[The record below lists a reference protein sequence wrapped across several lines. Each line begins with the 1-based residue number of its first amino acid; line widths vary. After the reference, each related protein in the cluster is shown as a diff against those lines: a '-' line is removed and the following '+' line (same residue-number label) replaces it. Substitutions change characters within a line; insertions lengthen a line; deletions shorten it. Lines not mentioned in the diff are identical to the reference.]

1 DPEDW
6 PMMVDNFMELQHGHL
21 VLSSEHL
28 KMWLLDANAVSS
40 LGTKLDYAFE
50 VLAGREV
57 DADAEALKLSDPLR
71 PFGQR
76 LAECRRLL
84 RLQMRD
90 QLHFLLYSS
99 VRETTEFFESFV
111 QTTCEEDDDEVLD
124 AVYTSLSRNTH
135 NGVSGVAWATALYVL
150 DLEVSTTSSDFI
162 YSPSLDNVASAVRET
177 FQGILDLSF
186 ELQDLLCPRE
196 DGGAWDLP
204 PLLCL
209 PANDPVIVDA
219 RARLEAVLEQSL
231 KGPNSLVQAYQE
243 FQYLLEYASGDYLAN
258 WHEAEHT
265 MAEYEEEIRGLRTA
279 AMEIMVRSYDWEVY
293 GLIKVRVRACKDT
306 LLDAANSLADGLL
319 KQVVLTDKLMNEHIL
334 EQTEQIMGVLEAT
347 SNNAE
352 ELAELKRY
360 LAAVYVDLE
369 DIESQVN
376 ECKDR
381 MDLLYRF
388 QEALEPE
395 EQDIAWKACA
405 CPKRLHIGM
414 TTAQAKVVQDTRHF
428 MEELAKQ
435 TTSFAT
441 GLANDR
447 QEVEKFKAYYDL
459 ENCHQYAEDVAHLRT
474 HLDEAHTTAALINSR
489 EQLFG
494 LRQTEYPQLAAMEK
508 LFQPYAMLWEV
519 TSAFQLNLPMWM
531 EKPFNDLERDLVENK
546 MTEWYGNMFKLSKSS
561 VLTTKAVEVAETMH
575 AKIGEFKVNVP
586 LVMALRNPGLRGRH
600 WEAVSALSKTPV
612 KPDEQLTLGMLLG
625 MRLDRFISEIED
637 ISEVASKEY
646 GIEKMLDRMEG
657 EWAGLNLECSEYRD
671 TGTYILKGLD
681 DIQML
686 LDDQIIKTQTIR
698 GSPFIK
704 PFEDRCQAWEK
715 KLNLLQETLD
725 EWIKCQIAW
734 MYLEPIFGSDDIM
747 QQMPREGRRFR
758 AVDRTWRQVME
769 ETHRSPSLT
778 AVLSIADLLGRL
790 VEANKILE
798 EIHKGLNEY
807 LETKRQAFPRFF
819 FLSNDELLQ
828 ILSETKDP
836 LRAQPFLKK
845 VFEAIHRLEFQDDL
859 TITAMLSEEKE
870 KVAFQEPVDPKEA
883 QGQVEK
889 WFAEVEKA
897 MRVAVR
903 SEIRIALESYA
914 AGGKENR
921 VEWVMPLSG
930 QVALAA
936 TQTMWT
942 QEVTQA
948 ILAHQKKG
956 LQRYEEK
963 CTSDLQDVV
972 ERVRGEVTSLE
983 RKTIGAL
990 IVLDVHARDVVK
1002 EMADAQ
1008 VTQVTEFKWTCQLRY
1023 YWEER
1028 VEMTK
1033 GKKETKRSVEM
1044 DVRMINA
1051 SRPYGYEYLGNS
1063 SRLVITPLTDR
1074 CYRTLM
1080 SAIHLNMGGA
1090 PEGPAGTGK
1099 TETTKDLAKAL
1110 AMQCVVFNCSDQLD
1124 YLAMSKFFKGLAGC
1138 GAWACFDEFNR
1149 IDLEVLSVIAQ
1160 QILDIQL
1167 AIAAGLKKF
1176 QFDGS
1181 TCSIIYTCNVFI
1193 TMNPGYAGRSELPD
1207 NLKALFRPVAMMVP
1221 NYALISEI
1229 ILYSCGYLQGRQA
1242 AGKIVQTYKLCSEQL
1257 SSQDHYD
1264 YGMRA
1269 VIAVLRAAGNLKQR
1283 YPDEDESILILRS
1296 IKDVNEPK
1304 FLSQDLPLFAGILS
1318 DLFPGVELPA
1328 ADYALLLKAMSNNI
1342 QLMQLQPVPVF
1353 LSKTIQ
1359 LYEMILVRHGLMLVG
1374 YSYGAKSSSWK
1385 VLQKALTELTEKEG
1399 GSVTH
1404 VTCINPKSIT
1414 MGQLYGENNAVSMEW
1429 NDGVLS
1435 NAFRTFADDPD
1446 TSTRKWLL
1454 LDGPVDAIWIENMNT
1469 VLDDNKKL
1477 CLTNGEIIQMPNGM
1491 NLIFEVQ
1498 DLAVASPAT
1507 VSRCGMVYVEPHTIG
1522 WEPLIASYMEFKLPA
1537 SITTSGRA
1545 RLQSAVDW
1553 LVPPSLRLIRKYCE
1567 EPVATLE
1574 IGLVANLIRLFDAT
1588 LDEFRPPKPAS
1599 KPQVAEGKGK
1609 PKAEAAS
1616 AAAPKPAATKISNY
1630 EEPRYLDSL
1639 FLFSMVWSVG
1649 GSTDAEG
1656 RKRFNHFFR
1665 LLIEGSRPEED
1676 LGPGYTWTPPPYKV
1690 ALNFPSR
1697 GQVYDY
1703 VFDKQ
1708 SLVWASWLDTESPQK
1723 IPPTAQF
1730 NDIVVSSVDTIRY
1743 SYLVD
1748 LLLTHESNVLLVG
1761 PTGTGKTVYVKR
1773 KLASR
1778 GGLNPDEYQPIL
1790 LNFSAQT
1797 SANQTQVR
1805 PPPPGAIPLLP
1816 GVCALLAGIVRC
1828 LRCEPPR
1835 SEQHRLACPPHASN
1849 LCPPSNIAP
1858 RVPHPAAA
1866 LVDKGSLSKPPTLS
1880 AAHPAYRTE
1889 GHLHGGPLCPADRRR
1904 RARLYQE
1911 LMDSKL
1917 DKRRKG
1923 VYGPPLGKKCILF
1936 VDDVNMP
1943 KRETYGAQPPI
1954 ELLRQYLD
1962 YGGWYDLSD
1971 QSFRQVK
1978 DVQLINAMGPPG
1990 GGRNE
1995 FPATLPGSPMGPQA
2009 AAAMRCPPQ
2018 FPATLPDSP
2027 MGPPGG
2033 GRNEVTLRYMRH
2045 FNLLS
2050 ITPFDDESLMRIFG
2064 ALLEWWMTNCRF
2076 KEDITRLRQP
2086 LVVATIQVYRAVQE
2100 GLLPTPTKSHYTF
2113 NLRDV
2118 AKVMQGVTSTHDG
2131 AIADGVVLTK
2141 LWLHESLRIFHDRLI
2156 SDEDQTMFY
2165 QVLRTAIPRH
2175 FPDEYK
2181 GMFPSAADANKTSGG
2196 SPKRRASQLLTKENI
2211 QQEQDEMMRHLLFGD
2226 FMMTGVYPKPY
2237 VEIASLEEVQEVVN
2251 QYLADYNSV
2260 NKKPMH
2266 LVMFRF
2272 AIEHVCRVA
2281 RIIRQP
2287 YGNALLVGVGGSG
2300 RQSATHLATYINEFD
2315 LFQVEVTATYST
2327 MDWHEDLKLVLRKA
2341 GEQNKPTTF
2350 LITDTQIKYDSF
2362 VEDISNI
2369 FNTGEVNNLFA
2380 IDELSGITE
2389 AVRNA
2394 AKAAKRETSRSE
2406 LYQFFVERC
2415 RTNLHIVLCI
2425 SPVGEKLRGYL
2436 RMFPSLANCCTID
2449 WYTAWPEDALLG
2461 LAEREL
2467 ADVEMDPQIRTEVVS
2482 MCKMVHSMVRDD
2494 VSKAF
2499 FAEQRRQTY
2508 VTPMSYLELLG
2519 VFKMLLAA
2527 KRLEVTTASTRYS
2540 VGLNKLLNTAD
2551 QVGSMSIE
2559 LEALQPKL
2567 IQSSMETDEIMQVID
2582 RETAEANKKKAVVE
2596 VEENE
2601 AKEKADASRAIK
2613 DDCDRELSVA
2623 MPILESAIKALN
2635 TLNKNDIMEV
2645 KGMQNPPKGV
2655 KLVMEAVCIMK
2666 GIKPTRV
2673 KDPNTGRYNQDYWES
2688 SKKML
2693 NDVRFLES
2701 LENYEKDSI
2710 PPATIKA
2717 VQPYI
2722 TNPDFAPDQVKKASK
2737 AAHGLSC
2744 WVIAIE
2750 KYDKVAKVVAPKKL
2764 ALEEAESKLQMV
2776 MASLEVKRAA
2786 LKEVSD
2792 KIAKLNEGLQ
2802 ESKAKKAGLEEEVAN
2817 CTAKL
2822 DRASKLISG
2831 LGGEKARWTQ
2841 VGADLGVLY
2850 TNLVGDMVLS
2860 AAIIAYMGPY
2870 TAKYREECLQLW
2882 VSSCRSSEIPC
2893 TGETYRLADSLGVLV
2908 DIRTWVING
2917 LPSDNLSVDNA
2928 VIMQNARRWPL
2939 MIDPQ
2944 GQANKWVKNMGRQA
2958 AGDLMILKPVDK
2970 NLTRQLE
2977 SALRDGSSVLLQNGG
2992 EVGLWCAAS
3001 LSWIWGGRRARG
3013 AHNGRAAGVR
3023 AASPCGRSLGRL
3035 QWDGPTSRH
3044 MEVRV
3049 KARVGHTTA
3058 AVATGR
3064 GRTTSAGGALLSQT

>member
-1 DPEDW
+1 
-6 PMMVDNFMELQHGHL
+6 
-21 VLSSEHL
+21 
-28 KMWLLDANAVSS
+28 
-40 LGTKLDYAFE
+40 
-50 VLAGREV
+50 
-57 DADAEALKLSDPLR
+57 
-71 PFGQR
+71 
-76 LAECRRLL
+76 
-84 RLQMRD
+84 
-90 QLHFLLYSS
+90 
-99 VRETTEFFESFV
+99 
-111 QTTCEEDDDEVLD
+111 
-124 AVYTSLSRNTH
+124 
-135 NGVSGVAWATALYVL
+135 
-150 DLEVSTTSSDFI
+150 
-162 YSPSLDNVASAVRET
+162 
-177 FQGILDLSF
+177 
-186 ELQDLLCPRE
+186 
-196 DGGAWDLP
+196 
-204 PLLCL
+204 
-209 PANDPVIVDA
+209 
-219 RARLEAVLEQSL
+219 
-231 KGPNSLVQAYQE
+231 
-243 FQYLLEYASGDYLAN
+243 
-258 WHEAEHT
+258 
-265 MAEYEEEIRGLRTA
+265 
-279 AMEIMVRSYDWEVY
+279 
-293 GLIKVRVRACKDT
+293 
-306 LLDAANSLADGLL
+306 
-319 KQVVLTDKLMNEHIL
+319 
-334 EQTEQIMGVLEAT
+334 
-347 SNNAE
+347 
-352 ELAELKRY
+352 
-360 LAAVYVDLE
+360 
-369 DIESQVN
+369 
-376 ECKDR
+376 
-381 MDLLYRF
+381 
-388 QEALEPE
+388 
-395 EQDIAWKACA
+395 
-405 CPKRLHIGM
+405 
-414 TTAQAKVVQDTRHF
+414 
-428 MEELAKQ
+428 
-435 TTSFAT
+435 
-441 GLANDR
+441 
-447 QEVEKFKAYYDL
+447 
-459 ENCHQYAEDVAHLRT
+459 
-474 HLDEAHTTAALINSR
+474 
-489 EQLFG
+489 
-494 LRQTEYPQLAAMEK
+494 
-508 LFQPYAMLWEV
+508 
-519 TSAFQLNLPMWM
+519 
-531 EKPFNDLERDLVENK
+531 
-546 MTEWYGNMFKLSKSS
+546 
-561 VLTTKAVEVAETMH
+561 
-575 AKIGEFKVNVP
+575 
-586 LVMALRNPGLRGRH
+586 
-600 WEAVSALSKTPV
+600 
-612 KPDEQLTLGMLLG
+612 
-625 MRLDRFISEIED
+625 
-637 ISEVASKEY
+637 
-646 GIEKMLDRMEG
+646 
-657 EWAGLNLECSEYRD
+657 
-671 TGTYILKGLD
+671 
-681 DIQML
+681 
-686 LDDQIIKTQTIR
+686 
-698 GSPFIK
+698 
-704 PFEDRCQAWEK
+704 
-715 KLNLLQETLD
+715 
-725 EWIKCQIAW
+725 
-734 MYLEPIFGSDDIM
+734 
-747 QQMPREGRRFR
+747 
-758 AVDRTWRQVME
+758 
-769 ETHRSPSLT
+769 
-778 AVLSIADLLGRL
+778 
-790 VEANKILE
+790 
-798 EIHKGLNEY
+798 
-807 LETKRQAFPRFF
+807 
-819 FLSNDELLQ
+819 
-828 ILSETKDP
+828 
-836 LRAQPFLKK
+836 
-845 VFEAIHRLEFQDDL
+845 
-859 TITAMLSEEKE
+859 
-870 KVAFQEPVDPKEA
+870 
-883 QGQVEK
+883 
-889 WFAEVEKA
+889 
-897 MRVAVR
+897 
-903 SEIRIALESYA
+903 
-914 AGGKENR
+914 
-921 VEWVMPLSG
+921 
-930 QVALAA
+930 
-936 TQTMWT
+936 
-942 QEVTQA
+942 
-948 ILAHQKKG
+948 
-956 LQRYEEK
+956 
-963 CTSDLQDVV
+963 
-972 ERVRGEVTSLE
+972 
-983 RKTIGAL
+983 
-990 IVLDVHARDVVK
+990 
-1002 EMADAQ
+1002 
-1008 VTQVTEFKWTCQLRY
+1008 
-1023 YWEER
+1023 
-1028 VEMTK
+1028 
-1033 GKKETKRSVEM
+1033 
-1044 DVRMINA
+1044 
-1051 SRPYGYEYLGNS
+1051 
-1063 SRLVITPLTDR
+1063 
-1074 CYRTLM
+1074 
-1080 SAIHLNMGGA
+1080 
-1090 PEGPAGTGK
+1090 
-1099 TETTKDLAKAL
+1099 
-1110 AMQCVVFNCSDQLD
+1110 
-1124 YLAMSKFFKGLAGC
+1124 
-1138 GAWACFDEFNR
+1138 
-1149 IDLEVLSVIAQ
+1149 
-1160 QILDIQL
+1160 
-1167 AIAAGLKKF
+1167 
-1176 QFDGS
+1176 
-1181 TCSIIYTCNVFI
+1181 
-1193 TMNPGYAGRSELPD
+1193 
-1207 NLKALFRPVAMMVP
+1207 
-1221 NYALISEI
+1221 
-1229 ILYSCGYLQGRQA
+1229 
-1242 AGKIVQTYKLCSEQL
+1242 
-1257 SSQDHYD
+1257 
-1264 YGMRA
+1264 
-1269 VIAVLRAAGNLKQR
+1269 
-1283 YPDEDESILILRS
+1283 
-1296 IKDVNEPK
+1296 
-1304 FLSQDLPLFAGILS
+1304 
-1318 DLFPGVELPA
+1318 
-1328 ADYALLLKAMSNNI
+1328 
-1342 QLMQLQPVPVF
+1342 
-1353 LSKTIQ
+1353 
-1359 LYEMILVRHGLMLVG
+1359 
-1374 YSYGAKSSSWK
+1374 
-1385 VLQKALTELTEKEG
+1385 
-1399 GSVTH
+1399 
-1404 VTCINPKSIT
+1404 

-1454 LDGPVDAIWIENMNT
+1454 LDGAARQPA
-1469 VLDDNKKL
+1469 
-1477 CLTNGEIIQMPNGM
+1477 Q
-1491 NLIFEVQ
+1491 
-1498 DLAVASPAT
+1498 PAT
-1507 VSRCGMVYVEPHTIG
+1507 TSWVPTVHFQSLANQIPPQEYSGISGTDGPDPAFMLRRRRICEGMVYVEPHTIG

-1639 FLFSMVWSVG
+1639 FLFSM
-1649 GSTDAEG
+1649 
-1656 RKRFNHFFR
+1656 
-1665 LLIEGSRPEED
+1665 GSRPEED

-1797 SANQTQVR
+1797 SANQTQ
-1805 PPPPGAIPLLP
+1805 
-1816 GVCALLAGIVRC
+1816 
-1828 LRCEPPR
+1828 
-1835 SEQHRLACPPHASN
+1835 H
-1849 LCPPSNIAP
+1849 IAP
-1858 RVPHPAAA
+1858 KATFTVAPFAP
-1866 LVDKGSLSKPPTLS
+1866 LTGGG
-1880 AAHPAYRTE
+1880 AH
-1889 GHLHGGPLCPADRRR
+1889 
-1904 RARLYQE
+1904 
-1911 LMDSKL
+1911 
-1917 DKRRKG
+1917 
-1923 VYGPPLGKKCILF
+1923 
-1936 VDDVNMP
+1936 
-1943 KRETYGAQPPI
+1943 
-1954 ELLRQYLD
+1954 
-1962 YGGWYDLSD
+1962 
-1971 QSFRQVK
+1971 
-1978 DVQLINAMGPPG
+1978 LINA
-1990 GGRNE
+1990 
-1995 FPATLPGSPMGPQA
+1995 
-2009 AAAMRCPPQ
+2009 
-2018 FPATLPDSP
+2018 

-2086 LVVATIQVYRAVQE
+2086 LVVATIQE

-2251 QYLADYNSV
+2251 QYLADYNS
-2260 NKKPMH
+2260 
-2266 LVMFRF
+2266 
-2272 AIEHVCRVA
+2272 
-2281 RIIRQP
+2281 
-2287 YGNALLVGVGGSG
+2287 
-2300 RQSATHLATYINEFD
+2300 SATHLATYINEFD

-2327 MDWHEDLKLVLRKA
+2327 MDWHEDLKL
-2341 GEQNKPTTF
+2341 
-2350 LITDTQIKYDSF
+2350 
-2362 VEDISNI
+2362 
-2369 FNTGEVNNLFA
+2369 
-2380 IDELSGITE
+2380 
-2389 AVRNA
+2389 
-2394 AKAAKRETSRSE
+2394 
-2406 LYQFFVERC
+2406 
-2415 RTNLHIVLCI
+2415 
-2425 SPVGEKLRGYL
+2425 
-2436 RMFPSLANCCTID
+2436 
-2449 WYTAWPEDALLG
+2449 
-2461 LAEREL
+2461 REL

-2928 VIMQNARRWPL
+2928 
-2939 MIDPQ
+2939 

-2977 SALRDGSSVLLQNGG
+2977 SALRDGSSHPLVGGPSGGCSGTDLQ
-2992 EVGLWCAAS
+2992 AAT
-3001 LSWIWGGRRARG
+3001 WK
-3013 AHNGRAAGVR
+3013 
-3023 AASPCGRSLGRL
+3023 CG
-3035 QWDGPTSRH
+3035 
-3044 MEVRV
+3044 
-3049 KARVGHTTA
+3049 
-3058 AVATGR
+3058 
-3064 GRTTSAGGALLSQT
+3064 